1 MQNRIKPVRSADPP
15 DAVSHS
21 KCGSATAGAAVANP
35 VALPPLATALQQ
47 FDHLPASANV
57 RLPVVIGLFGCSA
70 PTVWRRVKSGG
81 VPAPRKI
88 GGTTVWNVGELRAAL
103 RAISE

>member
-1 MQNRIKPVRSADPP
+1 VQERIKAVHSADTL
-15 DAVSHS
+15 S
-21 KCGSATAGAAVANP
+21 
-35 VALPPLATALQQ
+35 VALGTNTGSTAVRAPDSAGGTRSVISTALQQ